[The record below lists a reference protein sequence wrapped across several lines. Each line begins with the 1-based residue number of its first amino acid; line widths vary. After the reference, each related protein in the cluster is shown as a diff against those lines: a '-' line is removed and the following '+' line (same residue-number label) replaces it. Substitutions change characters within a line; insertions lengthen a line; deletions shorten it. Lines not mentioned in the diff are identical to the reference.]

1 MVREK
6 DAKIRVVEKGS
17 ERSQESFVDCDGCS
31 SQAARKMVK
40 KLIVRRSLSEVE
52 RIGLLSIAVTVVV
65 LLVNCR
71 EKTLARLV
79 ECVIV
84 FLFLI
89 FCWRD
94 WLVC

>member
-31 SQAARKMVK
+31 SQEARKIVK
-40 KLIVRRSLSEVE
+40 KLIVRSLSEVE